1 MKLICDYHENFQTTL
16 ILYEDE
22 SEFSTNWFA
31 YQSLYTHY
39 DNWKPSKE
47 SISLIDRRKIQQF
60 DTMSSIGR
68 TSTQKNCQYMSHRWM
83 EPFLRNPIIH
93 FCNLGPH
100 FENDPWIFIEYGWF
114 LHTTLSLASPAP
126 PPPPPLF
133 WTAKISPLPVMR

>member
-68 TSTQKNCQYMSHRWM
+68 TLTQKNCQYMSHRWMM

-100 FENDPWIFIEYGWF
+100 FENDPWILLNMVGFYIQHY
-114 LHTTLSLASPAP
+114 LSHLLP
-126 PPPPPLF
+126 PPSPPYFEPL
-133 WTAKISPLPVMR
+133 K